1 MITVLQSFPRQGPQ
15 TNPYLTQLVASMP
28 PDVETV
34 LWSWR
39 AALWGRYDLVHLHW
53 PEVLLR
59 REDRLATIA
68 HRTLFAL
75 LMLRVAL
82 TDVVIVRTLHNPTPH
97 EAGSRIEGILLRWCD
112 RLTGLWI
119 ALNDSANPTD
129 SAGAAPDRASVVIA
143 HGHYRDSYDTS
154 RLPEPIPGRLL
165 YFGLV
170 RRYKGV
176 LKLVTTF
183 GALRDSDLSLRIL
196 GQPKSMQLK
205 ESITGASGAD
215 PRISTMLTYVPGEVL
230 VREIGESELVVLPYA
245 RMHNSGAVLLAL
257 SLDRPVL
264 VPESPATL
272 ALAREVGPEWLLTY
286 RGPLEPQHL
295 LNALGRVR
303 SASRGA
309 RPDLSARDW
318 PGLGIQHRDAYL
330 AALTRG

>member
-39 AALWGRYDLVHLHW
+39 VALWGRYDVVHLHW
-53 PEVLLR
+53 PEVLFR
-59 REDRLATIA
+59 REDRLATWA

-82 TDVVIVRTLHNPTPH
+82 TGVVIVRTLHNPTPH
-97 EAGSRIEGILLRWCD
+97 EAGSRIEGLLLSWCD

-119 ALNDSANPTD
+119 ELNDSADP
-129 SAGAAPDRASVVIA
+129 APDRASVVIA

-154 RLPEPIPGRLL
+154 RLPEPIPGRLV
-165 YFGLV
+165 YFGLL

-176 LKLVTTF
+176 LNLVTTF
-183 GALRDSDLSLRIL
+183 GAVRDSDLSLRIL
-196 GQPKSMQLK
+196 GQPNSTQLK
-205 ESITGASGAD
+205 ESITGASRAD
-215 PRISTMLTYVPGEVL
+215 PRISTMLTYVPDEVL

-264 VPESPATL
+264 VPESPTTI
-272 ALAREVGPEWLLTY
+272 ALDREVGPDWLLTY
-286 RGPLEPQHL
+286 RGSLEPQHL
-295 LNALGRVR
+295 LNALGRIR
-303 SASRGA
+303 SARRGA

-330 AALTRG
+330 AALARG